1 MSTRTRELILI
12 VLLAVAVI
20 GSTVAVVQKN
30 GRGIGSGDYA
40 FFDPLIDVMA
50 LLERNYVTEPDD
62 DALQQAAISGIL
74 EALDDPY
81 TVYIPPTNSDEFS
94 KALSGEYV
102 GIGAEVII
110 EDGWLTIVNPME
122 DSPAL
127 MAGLRPGDRV
137 LAVEDTTTKDR
148 PIQESID
155 LLKGEPGTPV
165 TLTIE
170 RDGETLEIT
179 VIRDHIKT
187 REVKGFHRRPGVDG
201 TWEYLIDPER
211 AIAYVRV
218 SQFTGQVAAE
228 TLAALQGAEDKA
240 GRPLEGIVLD
250 LRDNPGG
257 MLGEAIEMADLF
269 LADGVI
275 VSTKGLHHREQV
287 ARASAGE
294 PFESTAMMVLVNG
307 QSASASEIVAGAL
320 ADNGRAIVVGTR
332 TFGKG
337 SVQTVRP
344 IPSQPGAML
353 KITEQ
358 LYYLPSGRSLH
369 RTPGSAI
376 WGVDPSPGYFLPL
389 DGDQRFAMLT
399 ARREQEIMRPDED
412 SESAGAHWSD
422 PIWIL
427 ETLHDPQLGRGL
439 TALQTRVDTGD
450 WPEVDENEAVADEA
464 LYMELSQLERQ
475 HIRMV
480 RQVDKVEE
488 RITELRSGVSADT
501 DTVVDLIPD
510 EAVLTGGTV
519 IIRDAEGKE
528 VAKLRLTGEDLERWL
543 MDADVEPAGVEPAGD
558 E

>member
-1 MSTRTRELILI
+1 MSTRMRELILI
-12 VLLAVAVI
+12 VLLAIAVV

-30 GRGIGSGDYA
+30 GGGDYA
-40 FFDPLIDVMA
+40 FFDPLIDVKA
-50 LLERNYVTEPDD
+50 LLDREYVTEPDD
-62 DALQQAAISGIL
+62 DALQEAAIVGML
-74 EALDDPY
+74 DALDDPY
-81 TVYIPPTNSDEFS
+81 TVYVPPTNSDEFS
-94 KALSGEYV
+94 KQLSGEYV
-102 GIGAEVII
+102 GIGAEVMI

-127 MAGLRPGDRV
+127 MAGIRPGDRV
-137 LAVEDTTTKDR
+137 LSVEGETTKDR

-170 RDGETLEIT
+170 RDGETLDIT

-187 REVKGFHRRPGVDG
+187 REVKGFHRAPGMDG

-218 SQFTGQVAAE
+218 SQFTGQVAEE
-228 TLAALQGAEDKA
+228 TLAALEAAQKQA
-240 GRPLEGIVLD
+240 GRKLEGVVLD

-257 MLGEAIEMADLF
+257 MLDEAIEMADLF
-269 LADGVI
+269 LAEGVI
-275 VSTKGLHHREQV
+275 VSTKGLHHREAV
-287 ARASAGE
+287 ARAGAGE
-294 PFESTAMMVLVNG
+294 DFESVAMVVLVNG
-307 QSASASEIVAGAL
+307 QSASASEIVSGAL

-344 IPSQPGAML
+344 IPSMPGAML

-369 RTPGSAI
+369 RKPGSAI

-389 DGDQRFAMLT
+389 DADERFAMLT

-412 SESAGAHWSD
+412 HEAAGARWSD
-422 PIWIL
+422 PDWIV

-439 TALQTRVDTGD
+439 TALQTRVETGE
-450 WPEVDENEAVADEA
+450 WPEVDDSEAVADEA
-464 LYMELSQLERQ
+464 LYMELTQLERQ
-475 HIRMV
+475 YTRMM

-488 RITELRSGVSADT
+488 RIADLRSGVAVD
-501 DTVVDLIPD
+501 DQAEVDLIPD
-510 EAVLTGGTV
+510 DAVLTGGTV
-519 IIRDAEGKE
+519 TIRDADGNE

-543 MDADVEPAGVEPAGD
+543 MDADVEPAD
-558 E
+558 ND